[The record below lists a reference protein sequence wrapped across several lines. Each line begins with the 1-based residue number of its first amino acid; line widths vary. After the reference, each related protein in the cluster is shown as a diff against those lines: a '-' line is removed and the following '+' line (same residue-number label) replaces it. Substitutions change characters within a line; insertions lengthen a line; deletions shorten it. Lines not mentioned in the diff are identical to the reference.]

1 MYGLGDEKRKG
12 DYTCAR
18 RVKRKREVD
27 WVQIGDRDGEGR
39 KKG

>member
-1 MYGLGDEKRKG
+1 MYGLRDEKRIG
-12 DYTCAR
+12 NYACER